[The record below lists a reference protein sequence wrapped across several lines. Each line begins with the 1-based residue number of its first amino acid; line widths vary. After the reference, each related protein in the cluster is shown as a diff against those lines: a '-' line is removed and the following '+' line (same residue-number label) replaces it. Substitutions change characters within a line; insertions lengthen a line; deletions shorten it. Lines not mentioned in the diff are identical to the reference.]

1 MKITSVEPS
10 VGLSIQT
17 EDGFRRL
24 TLPYEKNET
33 RDVSRDSDESELL
46 LEKLRITTVE
56 QQDTIT
62 DVRAYDANGLVTAYM
77 TTADNTLVPKNGS
90 VNIELRTEYPQ
101 PGRQAN
107 LLFEFTI
114 KETKETVSLNYL
126 LNVN

>member
-1 MKITSVEPS
+1 
-10 VGLSIQT
+10 
-17 EDGFRRL
+17 
-24 TLPYEKNET
+24 
-33 RDVSRDSDESELL
+33 
-46 LEKLRITTVE
+46 
-56 QQDTIT
+56 
-62 DVRAYDANGLVTAYM
+62 M

-101 PGRQAN
+101 SGRQAN